1 MPIISTRVIVTVAAT
16 PLVVPTNGS
25 ITGPV
30 TASLINLGPS
40 DCDLGG
46 IGVAT
51 GAGYLLRVGG
61 TFDVDLVSGDNLYGV
76 TAAGTAVVCV
86 LRLMQ

>member
-1 MPIISTRVIVTVAAT
+1 MPIISTRVTVTTSSTA
-16 PLVVPTNGS
+16 LVTPTNGS

-46 IGVAT
+46 IGVTT
-51 GAGYLLRVGG
+51 GGGYLLRVGG

-76 TAAGTAVVCV
+76 TSASTAVVCV